1 MKKVVFKI
9 RFSKN
14 EVLWSGAYK
23 NGIDKPR
30 QMVWLQ
36 VSIKTLEV
44 YFEVSMFLI
53 TTSGRK

>member
-1 MKKVVFKI
+1 MKKLWWKI
-9 RFSKN
+9 SFSKD
-14 EVLWSGAYK
+14 EVLWGGAYK

-30 QMVWLQ
+30 QMVWSQ
-36 VSIKTLEV
+36 FSIKILGV